1 MAIERG
7 IFSSPA
13 RAWMV
18 VALYTAFL
26 YSTLTLAF
34 HWYVQW
40 SERLGEPGMDRL
52 MTWMYL
58 PIVLAVLVFVLSF
71 LPRRLGAYVAFVLIC
86 LALAYALKYLE
97 VPAKR
102 FHFFEY
108 WPLTLFIY
116 DALRFKCR
124 DRYLYVWTLALVTL
138 IGLGDE
144 SLQAI
149 MPKRH
154 FGLLDLGVD
163 ALAGLLTLAFI
174 GFVMGEENYPWG
186 RLTKSKV
193 ARQS

>member
-7 IFSSPA
+7 IFPSPA
-13 RAWMV
+13 WAWTA
-18 VALYTAFL
+18 VALYTAVL
-26 YSTLTLAF
+26 YSTLTLAY
-34 HWYVQW
+34 HLYVQLA
-40 SERLGEPGMDRL
+40 ERLGAPVMDRL

-58 PIVLAVLVFVLSF
+58 PIVLVVLVFVLSF
-71 LPRRLGAYVAFVLIC
+71 RPRRLGSYVALALIC
-86 LALAYALKYLE
+86 LALAYTLKYLE
-97 VPAKR
+97 FPAKR
-102 FHFFEY
+102 FHFCQY
-108 WPLTLFIY
+108 WPLTFFVY

-154 FGLLDLGVD
+154 FGLLDLVVD
-163 ALAGLLTLAFI
+163 SVAGLLALAFI

-186 RLTKSKV
+186 RLTQPQA
-193 ARQS
+193 ARRS